1 MEPRS
6 SQPCFTAYWGPQAV
20 WGPPRSA
27 QGQGQARK
35 VAGAGSGR
43 MTLSH
48 SHPFPRLEPTHRLL
62 RELMERCRE
71 GGNQNGGSFLL
82 LTLGREE
89 AMRRE

>member
-1 MEPRS
+1 
-6 SQPCFTAYWGPQAV
+6 
-20 WGPPRSA
+20 
-27 QGQGQARK
+27 
-35 VAGAGSGR
+35 